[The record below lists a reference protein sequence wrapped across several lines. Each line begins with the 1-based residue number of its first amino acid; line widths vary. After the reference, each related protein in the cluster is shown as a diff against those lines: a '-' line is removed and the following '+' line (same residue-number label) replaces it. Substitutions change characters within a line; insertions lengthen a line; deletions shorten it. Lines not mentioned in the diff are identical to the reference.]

1 MKIKLLFLYISELTS
16 MLSYMPRK
24 IFRVYRWKLTARKR
38 ASKYGVSSIISFYQ
52 LNHCLQNFTIFR
64 AFHGRY
70 IFFWCWI
77 NSLFV
82 WFSKST
88 TTSCFRTKFVSNFST
103 VVCIVHCWSLFL
115 PFFCYINITLLKLY
129 LNCLS
134 NLLET
139 ESTFNDRMKWYF
151 H

>member
-77 NSLFV
+77 NSIFV

-88 TTSCFRTKFVSNFST
+88 TTSCFGAKFVSNFFT
-103 VVCIVHCWSLFL
+103 VVCIVQCWSLFL
-115 PFFCYINITLLKLY
+115 PFFCYINITLLKLN
-129 LNCLS
+129 LNCWL
-134 NLLET
+134 NFVWNRINILY
-139 ESTFNDRMKWYF
+139 NNRIK
-151 H
+151 